1 MARTSRLLVL
11 AVAWAV
17 PVCWTVLALLAGPSD
32 GTSLS
37 SRLLPTAGARWD
49 DTVRV
54 GAIYGETALRPGDEV
69 QAVDGRALGDWADD
83 TGDLGGVRREVGDV
97 VRYEVRRP
105 GAGLDLIQQV
115 DVTLHRYPLAAAVQA
130 APHVVLLPVLLL
142 ALGSLVFWSRP
153 STAPAWAFLV
163 AAALLPATLTS
174 TPLGLGVVDLAG
186 ARGTWPAVVG
196 EAMAALG
203 LVALM
208 LAVALLT
215 RPEGRARW
223 VTAAL
228 LAAPAVGYAVWVAAL
243 SDGADSALER
253 QWVLATVWAPA
264 LWAAVPALLVIATL
278 AHLRARGRSDVLAT
292 RLALLGVGA
301 GVGAWLV
308 LGPVPDFLT
317 GAPLLREDVLV
328 LLGGGLAV
336 ACVAVAAGRYHLGEI
351 EPRVRRGLVQALVLV
366 VVGAAFA
373 GAVRAVDAAAD
384 ISAGSMLAGGLL
396 ALLLLPA
403 GVAVQRTVRRVVY
416 GEREFPD
423 RVVSDLRR
431 LDALTA
437 PEDAL
442 REALELLARR
452 LHLSFAAVDVLA
464 TPTSGPI
471 AAAIGAPTGTPATVD
486 LSVGGTTV
494 GRLRVEV
501 DAGHDPFGP
510 GDRRLLEDVGT
521 QVGALVQAVTANREL
536 QVSRQRLVAAREEE
550 RRRLRRD
557 LHDGLGPSLASL
569 AMRLEAASDLI
580 DDDPEQASNL
590 VVAALRPGPRGH
602 RRGTTTGGGAATTRA
617 GPARP
622 GLGAAPPGRRAR
634 LRRGRGAVVGGGRRR
649 HRAASRR
656 GRGRGLPHRRRGRH
670 QRAAP
675 QRRRPVRRTPGARGR
690 RPAHRRLRHGIGAGS
705 GPAPGCRPVLD
716 AGARRGARR
725 VVRGGGP
732 PRGRHRGPGAAA
744 ARPGTEREQAS
755 VSRARR
761 SRWTATGC

>member
-37 SRLLPTAGARWD
+37 SRLLPTAGARWG
-49 DTVRV
+49 DTVHVR
-54 GAIYGETALRPGDEV
+54 ATYGETALRPGDEV
-69 QAVDGRALGDWADD
+69 QAVDGRALADWADG
-83 TGDLGGVRREVGDV
+83 TGDLDGVRREVGDV

-115 DVTLHRYPLAAAVQA
+115 DVTLHRYPLADAVRA

-186 ARGTWPAVVG
+186 ARGTWPAAVG

-215 RPEGRARW
+215 RPEGRGRW
-223 VTAAL
+223 VTAVL
-228 LAAPAVGYAVWVAAL
+228 LTAPAVGYAVWVAAL
-243 SDGADSALER
+243 ADGADSALEQ

-264 LWAAVPALLVIATL
+264 LWATVPALLAIATL

-308 LGPVPDFLT
+308 LGPVPDLLT

-416 GEREFPD
+416 GDREFPH

-452 LHLSFAAVDVLA
+452 LHLSYAAVDVLA
-464 TPTSGPI
+464 TATSGPI
-471 AAAIGAPTGTPATVD
+471 AAAVGAPTGAPATVD

-494 GRLRVEV
+494 GHLRVEV

-590 VVAALRPGPRGH
+590 VSRLSDQAREGIGEVRRLVEGLRP
-602 RRGTTTGGGAATTRA
+602 
-617 GPARP
+617 PALDQL
-622 GLGAAPPGRRAR
+622 GLVSA
-634 LRRGRGAVVGGGRRR
+634 LR
-649 HRAASRR
+649 HRAAEHGSAGAGVPWSVEADDDIEPLPAAVEVAAYRIVVEAVTNVQR
-656 GRGRGLPHRRRGRH
+656 HSGADRCVVLLAREDGDLRIDVSDTGSGL
-670 QRAAP
+670 AP
-675 QRRRPVRRTPGARGR
+675 DRRPGVGLSSMRERAEELGGSFEAGD
-690 RPAHRRLRHGIGAGS
+690 RP
-705 GPAPGCRPVLD
+705 
-716 AGARRGARR
+716 
-725 VVRGGGP
+725 GGGTVVQVRLPLDQGP
-732 PRGRHRGPGAAA
+732 PP
-744 ARPGTEREQAS
+744 
-755 VSRARR
+755 
-761 SRWTATGC
+761 

>member
-37 SRLLPTAGARWD
+37 SRLLPSAGARSG

-54 GAIYGETALRPGDEV
+54 RATYGETALRVGDEV
-69 QAVDGRALGDWADD
+69 QAVDGRTLADWADGG
-83 TGDLGGVRREVGDV
+83 GDLDGVRREVGDV

-105 GAGLDLIQQV
+105 GSGLDLIQQV
-115 DVTLHRYPLAAAVQA
+115 DVTLHRYPLAAAVRA

-142 ALGSLVFWSRP
+142 ALGSLVFWSSP
-153 STAPAWAFLV
+153 STATAWAFLA
-163 AAALLPATLTS
+163 AAALLPATMTS

-186 ARGTWPAVVG
+186 ARGPWPVVVG
-196 EAMAALG
+196 EAMAAVG

-215 RPEGRARW
+215 RPEGRGRW

-228 LAAPAVGYAVWVAAL
+228 LAAPAVGYAVWVAA
-243 SDGADSALER
+243 SADGAGSALER
-253 QWVLATVWAPA
+253 QAVLATVWAPA

-278 AHLRARGRSDVLAT
+278 AHLRARERSDVLAT

-308 LGPVPDFLT
+308 LGPVPDLLT
-317 GAPLLREDVLV
+317 GAPLLRDDLLV

-336 ACVAVAAGRYHLGEI
+336 TCVAVAAARYHLGDI

-366 VVGAAFA
+366 VVGAVFA

-416 GEREFPD
+416 GDREFPH

-431 LDALTA
+431 LDAMTA

-471 AAAIGAPTGTPATVD
+471 AAAIGTPTGTPATVD

-494 GRLRVEV
+494 GHLRVEV
-501 DAGHDPFGP
+501 DAAHDPFGP

-580 DDDPEQASNL
+580 DDDPEQAASL
-590 VVAALRPGPRGH
+590 VSRLSDQAREGIGEVRRLVEGLRP
-602 RRGTTTGGGAATTRA
+602 
-617 GPARP
+617 PALDQL
-622 GLGAAPPGRRAR
+622 GLVSA
-634 LRRGRGAVVGGGRRR
+634 LR
-649 HRAASRR
+649 HRAAEHGASGAGVPWAVEAADDIEPLPAAVEVAAYRIVTEAVNNVQR
-656 GRGRGLPHRRRGRH
+656 HSGADRCVVRLARQDGELHIDVSDTGSGL
-670 QRAAP
+670 AED
-675 QRRRPVRRTPGARGR
+675 RRPGVGLSSMRERAEELGGSFEAGD
-690 RPAHRRLRHGIGAGS
+690 RP
-705 GPAPGCRPVLD
+705 
-716 AGARRGARR
+716 
-725 VVRGGGP
+725 GGGTVVQVRLPLDQGP
-732 PRGRHRGPGAAA
+732 PA
-744 ARPGTEREQAS
+744 
-755 VSRARR
+755 
-761 SRWTATGC
+761 

>member
-1 MARTSRLLVL
+1 ML

-37 SRLLPTAGARWD
+37 SRLVPTTGTGWD
-49 DTVRV
+49 ETVRV
-54 GAIYGETALRPGDEV
+54 RATYGETALRPGDEV
-69 QAVDGRALGDWADD
+69 QAVDGRALEDWADD
-83 TGDLGGVRREVGDV
+83 ADLAGVRREVGDV

-105 GAGLDLIQQV
+105 GVGLDLIQQV
-115 DVTLHRYPLAAAVQA
+115 DVTLHRYPLAAAVRA
-130 APHVVLLPVLLL
+130 APHVVLLPALLL
-142 ALGSLVFWSRP
+142 VLGSLVFWSRP
-153 STAPAWAFLV
+153 SAAPARAFLV
-163 AAALLPATLTS
+163 AVALLPAALTS
-174 TPLGLGVVDLAG
+174 TPLGLGVIDLAG
-186 ARGTWPAVVG
+186 ARGTWPVVVG

-203 LVALM
+203 LTALM
-208 LAVALLT
+208 LSVALLT
-215 RPEGRARW
+215 RPSARGRW
-223 VTAAL
+223 VVAVL
-228 LAAPAVGYAVWVAAL
+228 LAAPAVGYAVRVAAF
-243 SDGADSALER
+243 SGRAGSELER
-253 QWVLATVWAPA
+253 QWVLASVWAPV
-264 LWAAVPALLVIATL
+264 LWVAVPALLVVATL
-278 AHLRARGRSDVLAT
+278 AHLRARERADVLAT

-308 LGPVPDFLT
+308 LGPAPGLLT
-317 GAPLLREDVLV
+317 GAPLLRVDLLV
-328 LLGGGLAV
+328 LLCGGLAV
-336 ACVAVAAGRYHLGEI
+336 ACVAVAAGHYHLGEI

-384 ISAGSMLAGGLL
+384 ISVGSMLAGGLL

-416 GEREFPD
+416 GDREFPD

-452 LHLSFAAVDVLA
+452 LHLSYAAVDVLA

-501 DAGHDPFGP
+501 DAGHDPLGP
-510 GDRRLLEDVGT
+510 GDRRLLQDVGT

-580 DDDPEQASNL
+580 DDDPAQASNL
-590 VVAALRPGPRGH
+590 VVAALGPGARGH
-602 RRGTTTGGGAATTRA
+602 RRGTTAGGRAATARA

-649 HRAASRR
+649 HRAAPRR

-716 AGARRGARR
+716 AGTRRGARR

-732 PRGRHRGPGAAA
+732 PRGRHRGPGATA
-744 ARPGTEREQAS
+744 ARPGTAS
-755 VSRARR
+755 VSGASVGRQA
-761 SRWTATGC
+761 

>member
-17 PVCWTVLALLAGPSD
+17 PLCWIVLALLAGPSD

-37 SRLLPTAGARWD
+37 SRLLPTAGERWG
-49 DTVRV
+49 DTVHIR
-54 GAIYGETALRPGDEV
+54 ATYGETALRPGDEV
-69 QAVDGRALGDWADD
+69 QAVDGRALADWADG
-83 TGDLGGVRREVGDV
+83 TGDLDGVRREVGDV
-97 VRYEVRRP
+97 LRYEVRRP
-105 GAGLDLIQQV
+105 GEGLDLIQQV

-130 APHVVLLPVLLL
+130 APHVVLMPVLLL
-142 ALGSLVFWSRP
+142 AMGSLVFWSRP

-243 SDGADSALER
+243 SDGADSTLER

-301 GVGAWLV
+301 GVGAGLV

-317 GAPLLREDVLV
+317 GAPLLREAVLV

-471 AAAIGAPTGTPATVD
+471 AAAIGAPTGSPATVD

-590 VVAALRPGPRGH
+590 VSRLSDQAREGIGEVRRLVEGLRP
-602 RRGTTTGGGAATTRA
+602 
-617 GPARP
+617 PALDQL
-622 GLGAAPPGRRAR
+622 GLVSA
-634 LRRGRGAVVGGGRRR
+634 LR
-649 HRAASRR
+649 HRAAEHGSAGAGVPWSVEAGDDIEPLPAAVEVAAYRIVVEAVTNAQR
-656 GRGRGLPHRRRGRH
+656 HSGADRCVVRLAREDGELRIDVSDTGSGL
-670 QRAAP
+670 AP
-675 QRRRPVRRTPGARGR
+675 DRRPGVGLSSMRERAEELGGSFEAGD
-690 RPAHRRLRHGIGAGS
+690 RP
-705 GPAPGCRPVLD
+705 
-716 AGARRGARR
+716 
-725 VVRGGGP
+725 GGGTVVQVRLPLDQGP
-732 PRGRHRGPGAAA
+732 PA
-744 ARPGTEREQAS
+744 
-755 VSRARR
+755 
-761 SRWTATGC
+761 